1 MMTLVRLSYRLK
13 AIVDYVGKAATF
25 ILIPLVLV
33 TVWDVVARKLIWI
46 QIFMVENFGSIFES
60 TLLQE
65 MEWHL
70 HTALFALAFG
80 YGYTHNRHVR
90 VDFLREKMAFRKQA
104 WIEFLGCSFFVIPF
118 TIILAYFAT
127 IYAYDSYQI
136 GEQSASLVGLSHRWI
151 IKSVLIFGILFLF
164 LSALS
169 IWLQFFVV
177 LFGSNKARFELM
189 ILTWPQEA
197 EEEDGLKQAAE

>member
-13 AIVDYVGKAATF
+13 ALVDNVGKAATF

-70 HTALFALAFG
+70 HTALFALVFG

-118 TIILAYFAT
+118 TMILAYFAV
-127 IYAYDSYQI
+127 IYAYDSFLI

-177 LFGSNKARFELM
+177 LFGSDKARFELM
-189 ILTWPQEA
+189 ILAWPQEA
-197 EEEDGLKQAAE
+197 EADGLKQAAE

>member
-13 AIVDYVGKAATF
+13 AIVDFVGKSATF

-46 QIFMVENFGSIFES
+46 QIFMVETFGSIFES

-90 VDFLREKMAFRKQA
+90 VDFLREKMAFRRQA
-104 WIEFLGCSFFVIPF
+104 WIEFLGCTFFVIPF
-118 TIILAYFAT
+118 TLIVAYFAT
-127 IYAYDSYQI
+127 IYAYDSFMI

-164 LSALS
+164 LSAVS
-169 IWLQFFVV
+169 VWLQFFVV
-177 LFGSNKARFELM
+177 LFGSDKARFELM

-197 EEEDGLKQAAE
+197 EEADGLKQAAE

>member
-1 MMTLVRLSYRLK
+1 MMSLVRLSYRLK
-13 AIVDYVGKAATF
+13 AIVDTVGKAATF

-33 TVWDVVARKLIWI
+33 TVWDVVARKLVWI

-70 HTALFALAFG
+70 HTALFVLAFG

-104 WIEFLGCSFFVIPF
+104 WIEFLGCTFFVIPF
-118 TIILAYFAT
+118 TIILAYFAV
-127 IYAYDSYQI
+127 IYAYDSFMI

-164 LSALS
+164 LSAVS

-177 LFGSNKARFELM
+177 LFGSDKARFELM
-189 ILTWPQEA
+189 ILTWPKEA

>member
-13 AIVDYVGKAATF
+13 ALVDNVGKAATF

-70 HTALFALAFG
+70 HTALFALVFG

-104 WIEFLGCSFFVIPF
+104 WIEFLGCTFFVIPF
-118 TIILAYFAT
+118 TIILAYFAV
-127 IYAYDSYQI
+127 IYAYDSFLI

-177 LFGSNKARFELM
+177 LFGSDKARFELM
-189 ILTWPQEA
+189 ILAWPQEA
-197 EEEDGLKQAAE
+197 EADGLKQAAE

>member
-1 MMTLVRLSYRLK
+1 M
-13 AIVDYVGKAATF
+13 
-25 ILIPLVLV
+25 
-33 TVWDVVARKLIWI
+33 
-46 QIFMVENFGSIFES
+46 
-60 TLLQE
+60 
-65 MEWHL
+65 
-70 HTALFALAFG
+70 
-80 YGYTHNRHVR
+80 
-90 VDFLREKMAFRKQA
+90 
-104 WIEFLGCSFFVIPF
+104 IPF

-177 LFGSNKARFELM
+177 LFGSDKARFELM

>member
-13 AIVDYVGKAATF
+13 AIVDTVGKGATF
-25 ILIPLVLV
+25 LLIPLVVV

-65 MEWHL
+65 MEWHI
-70 HTALFALAFG
+70 HTALFALVFG

-104 WIEFLGCSFFVIPF
+104 WIEFLGCTFFVIPF
-118 TIILAYFAT
+118 TMILAYFAT
-127 IYAYDSYQI
+127 IYAYDSYMI

-151 IKSVLIFGILFLF
+151 IKSVLIFGIIFLF
-164 LSALS
+164 LGALS

-177 LFGSNKARFELM
+177 LFGSDKARFELM
-189 ILTWPQEA
+189 ILTWP
-197 EEEDGLKQAAE
+197 EEREGNGGMKQAAG